1 MSSRV
6 VMKFGGS
13 SVSSVEKM
21 RALAHKIIA
30 RKQAKDELV
39 IVVSAMGKTT
49 DQLIQLA
56 HEASSTPS
64 KRELDLLLSTGEQV
78 SIALFT
84 MVLRDLGYPA
94 IGLTGTQA
102 GIKTKGIHTKTKIE
116 DIDVSRVQKHLAE
129 GSIVLVAGFQGVNDV
144 GDITT
149 LGRGGS
155 DTSAIALAA
164 KLGCAAEIY
173 TDVSGIYGIDPR
185 RYPNAKQL
193 ITISYEEMKEL
204 AWLGAKVMEPRSI
217 EIAQRFKVPVYVA
230 HAHEDRVGTWIQEVS
245 NTMEHS
251 SITGVSVNEKVLMV
265 NVRHLPRPSRTMA
278 QLFERLAEVDI
289 NVDMISQTIQHDQT
303 IDLAFTTSNEDI
315 TLLQKVLA
323 EVQADYPQAETSIDT
338 DCVKVSV
345 VGEGMRT
352 QAGVAA
358 SLFVLLSQNDIEFK
372 LVTTSEISISYT
384 LASKDQAT
392 AVRLIAERFDL

>member
-1 MSSRV
+1 MNQRV

-21 RALAHKIIA
+21 RALAHRIIK
-30 RKQAKDELV
+30 RKEAGDQLV
-39 IVVSAMGKTT
+39 VVVSAMGKTT

-56 HEASSTPS
+56 SEASTNPS

-84 MVLRDLGYPA
+84 MVLSDLGYSA
-94 IGLTGTQA
+94 IGLTGVQA

-116 DIDVSRVQKHLAE
+116 DIDVSRVEQHLSE
-129 GSIVLVAGFQGVNDV
+129 GSIVLVAGFQGVNEL

-185 RYPNAKQL
+185 RYPSAKQL
-193 ITISYEEMKEL
+193 ISISYEEMKEL

-230 HAHEDRVGTWIQEVS
+230 HAHEDILGTWIKES
-245 NTMEHS
+245 TNIMEHS
-251 SITGVSVNEKVLMV
+251 SITGISVNEKVLMV
-265 NVRHLPRPSRTMA
+265 NVRHLPRPSKTMA

-289 NVDMISQTIQHDQT
+289 NVDMISQTIQQDKT
-303 IDLAFTTSNEDI
+303 IDLAFTTSNEDMR
-315 TLLQKVLA
+315 LLQQVLA
-323 EVQADYPQAETSIDT
+323 EVKETYPQADTHIDT

-358 SLFVLLSQNDIEFK
+358 SLFLLLSQHDIDFK

-384 LASKDQAT
+384 LASKDQDT